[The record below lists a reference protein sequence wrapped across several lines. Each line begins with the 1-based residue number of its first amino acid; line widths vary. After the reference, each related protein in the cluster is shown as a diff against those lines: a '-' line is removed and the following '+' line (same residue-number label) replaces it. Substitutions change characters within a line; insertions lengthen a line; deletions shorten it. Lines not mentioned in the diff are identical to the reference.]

1 MDLVVGATGFVGGLV
16 ARQLRAQGRDVR
28 ALVRGGAGHAG
39 ASALAAAGAEVLDGD
54 LTDPASLAQSCAGCG
69 TVLCTATAM
78 PNAGGD
84 ALRRIDHEGVLNL
97 IAAAEAAGVARF
109 VYISYSRNIRTES
122 PLSRAKRG
130 CEARLESGRMDYVIL
145 QPSVFMEVWLGPH
158 LGFDVAGGRIRVY
171 GDGKAAG
178 SYVSGR
184 DVAAFA
190 TAAAARPGQLREKV
204 QVGGPES
211 LSQLEAVAQ
220 FERVLGRR
228 MTLDHV
234 PVSALE
240 AQQRSDDPLQQA
252 FAALMLGYAQGD
264 AIPEARDNAARYG
277 VALTS
282 LADYADG
289 FRVPG
294 PRGNP

>member
-39 ASALAAAGAEVLDGD
+39 ASALAASGAVIVDGD
-54 LTDPASLAQSCAGCG
+54 LTDNASVAWACAGCE
-69 TVLCTATAM
+69 TVVCTATAM

-84 ALRRIDHEGVLNL
+84 ALRRIDHDGVLNL
-97 IAAAEAAGVARF
+97 MAAAEAAAVKRF

-122 PLSRAKRG
+122 PLSRAKRA
-130 CEARLESGRMDYVIL
+130 CEARLEAGRMEYVIL

-158 LGFDVAGGRIRVY
+158 LGFDVAGGHVRVY
-171 GDGKAAG
+171 GDGKAAV

-184 DVAAFA
+184 DVAEFA
-190 TAAAARPGQLREKV
+190 TAAATRPGELREKV
-204 QVGGPES
+204 QVGGPEP
-211 LSQLEAVAQ
+211 LSQLDAVAH

-228 MTLDHV
+228 MTLEHV

-264 AIPEARDNAARYG
+264 AIPEARDNAVRFG
-277 VALTS
+277 VTLTS
-282 LADYADG
+282 LADYAG
-289 FRVPG
+289 RFRVSSG
-294 PRGNP
+294 S

>member
-39 ASALAAAGAEVLDGD
+39 ASALAADGAAVVNGD
-54 LTDPASLAQSCAGCG
+54 LTDPSSVARACIGCD
-69 TVLCTATAM
+69 TVVCTATAM

-84 ALRRIDHEGVLNL
+84 ALRRIDHDGVLGL
-97 IAAAEAAGVARF
+97 IAAAEAAAVKRF

-130 CEARLESGRMDYVIL
+130 CEARLESGRMDHVIL
-145 QPSVFMEVWLGPH
+145 QPSFFMEVWLGPH
-158 LGFDVAGGRIRVY
+158 LGFDVAGGRVRAY
-171 GDGKAAG
+171 GDGKAAV

-190 TAAAARPGQLREKV
+190 AAAATRPGGVREMV
-204 QVGGPES
+204 QVGGPDP
-211 LSQLEAVAQ
+211 LSQLDAVEH

-252 FAALMLGYAQGD
+252 FAALMLGYALGD

-277 VALTS
+277 VTLTS
-282 LADYADG
+282 LADYAG
-289 FRVPG
+289 RFRVS
-294 PRGNP
+294 

>member
-1 MDLVVGATGFVGGLV
+1 MFMDLVVGATGFVGGLV
-16 ARQLRAQGRDVR
+16 ARQLRTQSRDVR

-39 ASALAAAGAEVLDGD
+39 ASALAAAGVAVVDGD
-54 LTDPASLAQSCAGCG
+54 LTDRPSVARACAGCD
-69 TVLCTATAM
+69 TLVCTATAM

-84 ALRRIDHEGVLNL
+84 ALRRIDHDGVLNL
-97 IAAAEAAGVARF
+97 IAAAEAATVRRF

-130 CEARLESGRMDYVIL
+130 CEARLESGRMEYAIL

-158 LGFDVAGGRIRVY
+158 LGFDVAGGRVRVY
-171 GDGKAAG
+171 GDGKAAV

-190 TAAAARPGQLREKV
+190 VAAAMRPGELREKV
-204 QVGGPES
+204 QVGGPEP
-211 LSQLEAVAQ
+211 LSQLEAVAH
-220 FERVLGRR
+220 FERALGRR

-240 AQQRSDDPLQQA
+240 AQQHSDDPLQQA
-252 FAALMLGYAQGD
+252 FAALMLAYALGD
-264 AIPEARDNAARYG
+264 AIPEARDNAVRYG
-277 VALTS
+277 VTLTP
-282 LADYADG
+282 LADYAG
-289 FRVPG
+289 RFRVPG
-294 PRGNP
+294 GA

>member
-16 ARQLRAQGRDVR
+16 ARQLSAQGRHVR

-39 ASALAAAGAEVLDGD
+39 ASALAAAGVAVLDGD
-54 LTDPASLAQSCAGCG
+54 LTDFASVARACAGCG
-69 TVLCTATAM
+69 TVVCTATAM

-97 IAAAEAAGVARF
+97 IAAAEAAGVARC

-145 QPSVFMEVWLGPH
+145 QPSFFMEVWLGPH
-158 LGFDVAGGRIRVY
+158 LGFDVAGGHVRIY
-171 GDGKAAG
+171 GDGKAAV

-184 DVAAFA
+184 AVAAFA
-190 TAAAARPGQLREKV
+190 TSAATRRGELREKV
-204 QVGGPES
+204 QVGGPEP
-211 LSQLEAVAQ
+211 LSQLEAVAH
-220 FERVLGRR
+220 FERALGRR
-228 MTLDHV
+228 MTLHHV

-240 AQQRSDDPLQQA
+240 AQHRSGDPLQQA

-264 AIPEARDNAARYG
+264 AIPEASDNAARFG
-277 VALTS
+277 VTLTS
-282 LADYADG
+282 LADYAAG
-289 FRVPG
+289 FEVPG

>member
-1 MDLVVGATGFVGGLV
+1 MDLVVGASGFVGGLV

-28 ALVRGGAGHAG
+28 ALVRGGAGHAA
-39 ASALAAAGAEVLDGD
+39 ASALAAAGAAVLDGD
-54 LTDPASLAQSCAGCG
+54 LTDPSSVARACASCE
-69 TVLCTATAM
+69 TVVCTATAM

-84 ALRRIDHEGVLNL
+84 ALRRIDHDGVLDL

-109 VYISYSRNIRTES
+109 VYISYSSNIRTES

-130 CEARLESGRMDYVIL
+130 CEARLESGGMEYVIL

-158 LGFDVAGGRIRVY
+158 LGFDVAGGHVRIY
-171 GDGKAAG
+171 GDGNAAV

-190 TAAAARPGQLREKV
+190 TAAATRPGRLREKV
-204 QVGGPES
+204 QVGGPEP

-220 FERVLGRR
+220 FERATGRR
-228 MTLDHV
+228 LARDHV

-252 FAALMLGYAQGD
+252 FAALMLGYARGD

-282 LADYADG
+282 LADYARSFG
-289 FRVPG
+289 PG
-294 PRGNP
+294 